1 MVRTK
6 FASTEGLIKKEL
18 VWMCKE
24 EGDNV
29 GDTAWGQNAG
39 RFKSSEGPLVRED
52 VS

>member
-1 MVRTK
+1 
-6 FASTEGLIKKEL
+6 LIKKEV

-29 GDTAWGQNAG
+29 GDIAWAPGVG
-39 RFKSSEGPLVRED
+39 RLKSSEGPLVRGD